1 MSGSVSGL
9 NSFANIRSAMTGP
22 SALEGL
28 ARGQEANLTSQEAAA
43 ERSLPVSK
51 DGNRTLAQG

>member
-28 ARGQEANLTSQEAAA
+28 ARGQEANLVQEAAA

-51 DGNRTLAQG
+51 EGTNRPLANG